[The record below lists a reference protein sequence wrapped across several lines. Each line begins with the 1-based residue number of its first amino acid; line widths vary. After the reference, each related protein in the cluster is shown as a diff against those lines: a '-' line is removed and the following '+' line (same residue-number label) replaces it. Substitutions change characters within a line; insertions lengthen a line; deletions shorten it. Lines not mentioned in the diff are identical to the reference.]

1 MQTFDLKAAL
11 TCGILVLAAL
21 TGVVTTAM
29 GRPLNV
35 PVSTVHK
42 LLSLAAIVLA
52 VLLAIDL
59 LGALGL
65 AVPVLALVLCTGL
78 FFLGVLV
85 TGALLSFETLASV
98 PLRAVHTAL
107 PFLAIAGAALLVY
120 TRVR

>member
-1 MQTFDLKAAL
+1 MQAFEVKAAL
-11 TCGILVLAAL
+11 TGGLLVLAAL

-35 PVSTVHK
+35 GVSTAHK

-52 VLLAIDL
+52 VLLAVDL
-59 LGALGL
+59 LGGHG
-65 AVPVLALVLCTGL
+65 VPVLALVLCTGA

-85 TGALLSFETLASV
+85 TGAILSFETLASV

-107 PFLAIAGAALLVY
+107 PFLALSGAALLVY
-120 TRVR
+120 TRLR